1 MQTASKRQ
9 ASKNYFFMQ
18 HFYAFNCIHV
28 ERVVRTVKP
37 TLPRTDEEIE
47 EIYSRNV
54 DTVYRVCFSFMKNR
68 SDTEDIV
75 QETFLKLIGC
85 SICFESPQHEQAWLI
100 VTASNLCKNAL
111 RHWWRKSKDIDSCS
125 GLSQDM
131 DFESGHILKTIM
143 ELPTEY
149 KTVVYMY
156 YYEGYSTPEIAKL
169 LKTPQST
176 IRSKLYRARMLLKK
190 TLGGELYEQK
200 HDTQSI

>member
-1 MQTASKRQ
+1 M
-9 ASKNYFFMQ
+9 
-18 HFYAFNCIHV
+18 
-28 ERVVRTVKP
+28 KP
-37 TLPRTDEEIE
+37 TLLRTDKEIE

-54 DTVYRVCFSFMKNR
+54 DTVYRVCFSFMKNK

-75 QETFLKLIGC
+75 QETFLKLIDRNVR
-85 SICFESPQHEQAWLI
+85 FESPQHEMAWLI

-111 RHWWRKSKDIDSCS
+111 RHWWRKNKDIDICS
-125 GLSQDM
+125 ELSQDT
-131 DFESGHILKTIM
+131 DFESGRILKMIT

-169 LKTPQST
+169 LKAPQST

-190 TLGGELYEQK
+190 TLGGELYEQT